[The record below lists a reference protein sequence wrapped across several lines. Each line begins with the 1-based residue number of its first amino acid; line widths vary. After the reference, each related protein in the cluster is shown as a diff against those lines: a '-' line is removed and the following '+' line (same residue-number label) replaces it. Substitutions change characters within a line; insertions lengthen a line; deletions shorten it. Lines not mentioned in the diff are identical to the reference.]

1 LPKKNSVTKTLNL
14 SEFLKNQVGYAGQ
27 RDYLRRF
34 YVVLILQMKQ
44 ANLGAPKAFF
54 SLAISAVTSP
64 EKKIQK
70 SCKKS

>member
-54 SLAISAVTSP
+54 SLAISAVTS
-64 EKKIQK
+64 KQMDA
-70 SCKKS
+70 SFNCN

>member
-27 RDYLRRF
+27 TDYLRRF
-34 YVVLILQMKQ
+34 YAVLILQMKQ

-54 SLAISAVTSP
+54 SLAISAVTS
-64 EKKIQK
+64 KQMDA
-70 SCKKS
+70 SFNCN

>member
-34 YVVLILQMKQ
+34 YAVLILQMKQ
-44 ANLGAPKAFF
+44 ANLGAPNAFF
-54 SLAISAVTSP
+54 SLAISAVTS
-64 EKKIQK
+64 KQMDA
-70 SCKKS
+70 SFNCN